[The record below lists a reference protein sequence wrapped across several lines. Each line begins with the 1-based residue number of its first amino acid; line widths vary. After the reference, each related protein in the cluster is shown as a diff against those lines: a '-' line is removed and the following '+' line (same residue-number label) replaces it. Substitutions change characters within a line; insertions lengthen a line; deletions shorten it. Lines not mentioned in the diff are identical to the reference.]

1 MTDRRATL
9 IVGAHPPPPGDA
21 CCILRRHFSDARWIC
36 VGSRPPPDPGWEH
49 LSGSQIGS
57 LFARSWDTVVALQ
70 PYAKLRALVLGI
82 PARRR
87 FLFESGVLVRWDVS
101 RETKSVLQETWTRR
115 RPVDTHGYG
124 NDYGFLAQGLDGGT
138 ESLPR
143 MSVIV
148 PVYNRRTVLAKTLV
162 GLASQRYP
170 RSYYEVI
177 IADDGSSDDPTSLDA
192 MFSSRMNLRWVRQ
205 EDRGYRLSA
214 VRNLAIQASVNEV
227 VVSLDCDMYPS
238 LDLLSAYARW
248 FCAANQAARTPQTR
262 LLVVGDRSFVDSDS
276 VTVEELLEAP
286 ASVAALPR
294 IAAHAEIRTRWRPER
309 DWRKREIERTQ
320 AMRNHA
326 RPYTLASGGNVA
338 FRRVDALDAGLYD
351 ESFQH
356 WGGEDADFAFRLTEL
371 GAYVVFEPEALAFHQ
386 HHPPSVQRE
395 EHRRITQSQL
405 GARVPYYRRHCR
417 EPIVRPEVS
426 VYIPAY
432 NAEDFIES
440 AVTSVLAQEFNDVE
454 VCVANDGSSD
464 NTGQILERLAREHA
478 RVRICESSQ
487 PRGIAGA
494 SKAAVELARGEFIL
508 QLDAD
513 DALLPGAVWELLRV
527 LRAEPQASL
536 AYGGFVQVNADGD
549 VLRENLGEPFS
560 WERALLGNIASHP
573 RMFRRRD
580 YERTTGFDLALEN
593 AVDFDFYLKLA
604 EVGRVIHVPK
614 ILYRYRM
621 HGKNTSITKRAIQA
635 TNHRKVAR
643 EVLARRGF
651 AWTLDSVDPG
661 DPSRYRLIDRDSGV
675 VRPSWSK
682 KLQQRAEAWIRK

>member
-1 MTDRRATL
+1 MTDPRATL
-9 IVGAHPPPPGDA
+9 IVGVHSPPPEDA
-21 CCILRRHFSDARWIC
+21 HRLRQRFPNARWIG
-36 VGSRPPPDPGWEH
+36 VGSQPVEEQGWEN
-49 LSGSQIGS
+49 LAGARLAS
-57 LFARSWDTVVALQ
+57 LFARGWDTVVALQ

-82 PARRR
+82 PARQRL
-87 FLFESGVLVRWDVS
+87 LFESGVLVPWDAV
-101 RETKSVLQETWTRR
+101 REAKSIAQKIWTWR

-124 NDYGFLAQGLDGGT
+124 NDYGFLVPELSGGT

-143 MSVIV
+143 ISVIV

-170 RSYYEVI
+170 RSHYEVI
-177 IADDGSSDDPTSLDA
+177 VADDGSSDDPESLDA
-192 MFSSRMNLRWVRQ
+192 VFSSRMNLRWVRQ

-214 VRNLAIQASVNEV
+214 VRNLAIRASTNEV
-227 VVSLDCDMYPS
+227 VVSLDCDMFPS

-248 FCAANQAARTPQTR
+248 FRAANQVAGTPRTR
-262 LLVVGDRSFVDSDS
+262 LLVVGDRAFVDSDS
-276 VTVEELLEAP
+276 VTVEELLDAP

-309 DWRKREIERTQ
+309 DWRKREIERTREL
-320 AMRNHA
+320 RNHA

-338 FRRVDALDAGLYD
+338 FRRADALDAGLYD

-371 GAYVVFEPEALAFHQ
+371 GAYVVFEPDALAFHQ

-395 EHRRITQSQL
+395 DHRRITQSQL

-426 VYIPAY
+426 VYIPAH

-440 AVTSVLAQEFNDVE
+440 ALTSVLTQEFSDVE

-464 NTGQILERLAREHA
+464 GTGPILERLAREHA
-478 RVRICESSQ
+478 RVRVCQLSQ

-536 AYGGFVQVNADGD
+536 AYGGFVQVNADGH

-580 YERTTGFDLALEN
+580 YERTTGFDPALEN

-621 HGKNTSITKRAIQA
+621 HGKNTSIAKRAIQA

-661 DPSRYRLIDRDSGV
+661 DPSRYRLIDRESGV

-682 KLQQRAEAWIRK
+682 KLQQRAETWIRK